1 MHSYLSSTS
10 VLYIKLLKLHKRLS
24 WTQIQSPAALRAISL
39 KNHSTPPA
47 KSRLT
52 SPASIYRLA
61 SLGSISLPPHL
72 LLQIELTL
80 APVSGPW
87 CFRCE
92 IFPYHFCYGCLVSAA
107 QCQPIR
113 SPSLQ
118 SCSLDLLGPKANI
131 YQGTTCPALAYHILE

>member
-1 MHSYLSSTS
+1 MPRYLSPAY
-10 VLYIKLLKLHKRLS
+10 VLYIKLLKLRKHLS
-24 WTQIQSPAALRAISL
+24 WIQIRSLAALRTISL
-39 KNHSTPPA
+39 KSFSTPSP
-47 KSRLT
+47 KPCLT
-52 SPASIYRLA
+52 FPASIYRPA

-72 LLQIELTL
+72 LLQIALTL

-87 CFRCE
+87 CFQYE

-113 SPSLQ
+113 SLFLQ

-131 YQGTTCPALAYHILE
+131 YQGTTRPALACRTLE